1 MKHLVMRIDALS
13 FLSWPALAKISKRL
27 EDEIL
32 IIRSRTGFTFE
43 CRKLLD
49 GSIELSN
56 TSSHAIAGNL
66 VSAISVIE
74 LIDRLNPNP
83 VMRPEAKVEK

>member
-1 MKHLVMRIDALS
+1 MRIDALS
-13 FLSWPALAKISKRL
+13 SLPWPSLVKIGQRL
-27 EDEIL
+27 EEEIL

-43 CRKLLD
+43 CRRLLD

-56 TSSHAIAGNL
+56 TSSRAIAGNL

-83 VMRPEAKVEK
+83 TTRPDVEK